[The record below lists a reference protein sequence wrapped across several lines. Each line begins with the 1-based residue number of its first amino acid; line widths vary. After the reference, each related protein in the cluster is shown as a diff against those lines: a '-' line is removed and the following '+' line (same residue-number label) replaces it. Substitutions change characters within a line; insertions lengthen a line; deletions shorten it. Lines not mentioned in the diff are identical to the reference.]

1 MRCED
6 SRYFFLLTFA
16 LVIITQ
22 EFGVGVGVSVC
33 GAFFF
38 CCLFGVRDI
47 VLVRSTYKNF
57 CSAGKERT
65 LSTLCL
71 LFASEQREIE
81 FFLKLQ

>member
-38 CCLFGVRDI
+38 
-47 VLVRSTYKNF
+47 
-57 CSAGKERT
+57 
-65 LSTLCL
+65 L
-71 LFASEQREIE
+71 LFVWGQGYSISKIH
-81 FFLKLQ
+81 L